1 MIRSLRGIVQSTS
14 PTHLVLDVQGVGY
27 LIYMNT
33 LRGNYT
39 IGDTALLHTHLAV
52 RENALDLYGFSTT
65 LELEFFHLLLSI
77 PKIGPKS
84 ALQIL
89 SQADTAVLTEAI
101 RTSDAGHLH
110 KVSGIGK
117 KTAENI
123 VQFLHEKIDHLV
135 HPTYLETSN
144 SEPAAN
150 RTETDAIDALIS
162 LGYNPSEARESVRAI
177 TTHTGT
183 TDLITKALR
192 SLSQS

>member
-1 MIRSLRGIVQSTS
+1 MIRSLSGTVQSTS
-14 PTHLVLDVQGVGY
+14 PVHLVLDVHGVGY

-33 LRGNYT
+33 LRYGYVA
-39 IGDTALLHTHLAV
+39 GDTILLHTHLAV
-52 RENALDLYGFSTT
+52 RENALDLYGFPTT

-84 ALQIL
+84 AVQIL
-89 SQADTAVLTEAI
+89 SQADTTVLTEAI
-101 RTSDAGHLH
+101 RTRDAGHLH

-123 VQFLHEKIDHLV
+123 VQFLHEKIDHLARPT
-135 HPTYLETSN
+135 HPESN
-144 SEPAAN
+144 NPESVTN
-150 RTETDAIDALIS
+150 RVETDAIDALIS

-177 TTHTGT
+177 TTHTST

-192 SLSQS
+192 TLSQG